1 MDKTIREAILRD
13 ITAKDYSVIGIT
25 LTCSE
30 QTLRERHKKRG
41 DANECSFFLAT
52 FKTI

>member
-1 MDKTIREAILRD
+1 MKRKLLRNGDKIIREAILKD

-25 LTCSE
+25 LT
-30 QTLRERHKKRG
+30 
-41 DANECSFFLAT
+41 FFLAT